1 MRRLKAELHGARWH
15 AVGGS
20 MQEAALKRASRPRP
34 FSASHLRMTE
44 VGNAE
49 PDTSRRNRPPEGAT
63 RPSAPAPIG
72 TLDPNWQEFHA
83 GSPPAGEPVARGQRS
98 GQAPSFAH
106 PRLMKSA
113 KGSPARPLAAN
124 HQRCSAAWRIVA
136 EADNRALATDG
147 HVELRL

>member
-1 MRRLKAELHGARWH
+1 M
-15 AVGGS
+15 
-20 MQEAALKRASRPRP
+20 
-34 FSASHLRMTE
+34 
-44 VGNAE
+44 
-49 PDTSRRNRPPEGAT
+49 
-63 RPSAPAPIG
+63 
-72 TLDPNWQEFHA
+72 
-83 GSPPAGEPVARGQRS
+83 GEPVARGQRS

-124 HQRCSAAWRIVA
+124 PSAAWRIVA